1 MTLNVIPIH
10 VNFNAILFPLSLK
23 PLHVLQ
29 LQRVYVATTRQLK
42 RLESISR
49 SPIYTHFQE
58 SVTGASS
65 IRAYRTQQRFIT
77 ESERRVD
84 YNQIAYYPGIC
95 ANRLVLM
102 CFSCQIEKIIMIRDQ
117 LVYCMK

>member
-1 MTLNVIPIH
+1 MNPRSPLLDETLSFRDLCSLPL
-10 VNFNAILFPLSLK
+10 VN
-23 PLHVLQ
+23 

-65 IRAYRTQQRFIT
+65 IRAYQTQERFIT

-95 ANRLVLM
+95 ANRLVCSDVLY
-102 CFSCQIEKIIMIRDQ
+102 CAWYS
-117 LVYCMK
+117 LYVYVYELYCVYIL